1 MPELDPFE
9 TRLTAAVRAFADRA
23 ETKVDAMEVAEQVVG
38 RRRVG
43 SFAWLGRPLPVAASV
58 LVTLGLLLAL
68 LAWSV
73 QVGGPWDRRSSV
85 VPPPAPTETRATAPT
100 AAATPSSTPTPAP
113 TTDGVGPEHVSGT
126 EVVSVQTYG
135 ASVRAVD
142 GVTQMRGVVATSVDT
157 MNDPRVTGTGV
168 IHGENDSYQGEND
181 SDGSVGP
188 QWGTYRLENAE
199 GAWEGTWT
207 GALWGSGMVSD
218 VTAWLVGSGAY
229 EGYTYYFHARG
240 TNPMEV
246 EGIIFPG
253 SPPAP

>member
-1 MPELDPFE
+1 MPEVEPFE
-9 TRLTAAVRAFADRA
+9 ARLAAAVHAFADRA
-23 ETKVDAMEVAEQVVG
+23 ETKVDAMEVAERVVE

-43 SFAWLGRPLPVAASV
+43 SFAWLGRPLPVVASV
-58 LVTLGLLLAL
+58 LITLGLLLAL

-73 QVGGPWDRRSSV
+73 QVGGPWDGRTSV
-85 VPPPAPTETRATAPT
+85 VPPPTATATATAGPS
-100 AAATPSSTPTPAP
+100 AAATPAPAPTPVP
-113 TTDGVGPEHVSGT
+113 TTDGIGPEHVTGT

-135 ASVRAVD
+135 TSVQAG
-142 GVTQMRGVVATSVDT
+142 GVVQMRGVVATTVDT
-157 MNDPRVTGTGV
+157 MNDARVTGTGV
-168 IHGENDSYQGEND
+168 IHGENDSYGD
-181 SDGSVGP
+181 VGP

-207 GALWGSGMVSD
+207 GALWGDGIVSD

-229 EGYTYYFHARG
+229 EGFTYYLHARG
-240 TNPMEV
+240 ANPMKI

>member
-9 TRLTAAVRAFADRA
+9 TRLTAAVHAFADRA

-38 RRRVG
+38 RRRVR

-73 QVGGPWDRRSSV
+73 QVGSPWDRRSSV
-85 VPPPAPTETRATAPT
+85 VPPPAPTETPATAPT
-100 AAATPSSTPTPAP
+100 AAATPSSTPTPVP
-113 TTDGVGPEHVSGT
+113 TTDGVGPEHVTGT
-126 EVVSVQTYG
+126 ELVSVQTYG
-135 ASVRAVD
+135 TSVGVD
-142 GVTQMRGVVATSVDT
+142 GVTQMRGVVARTTDT
-157 MNDPRVTGTGV
+157 MNDPRVTGTGTV
-168 IHGENDSYQGEND
+168 NGENDSY
-181 SDGSVGP
+181 GSVGP

-199 GAWEGTWT
+199 GAWEGNWT
-207 GALWGSGMVSD
+207 GALWGDGMVSD

-240 TNPMEV
+240 ANPMKV
-246 EGIIFPG
+246 EGIVFPG
-253 SPPAP
+253 LPPAP

>member
-1 MPELDPFE
+1 MHEVEPFE
-9 TRLTAAVRAFADRA
+9 ARLAAAVHAFADRA
-23 ETKVDAMEVAEQVVG
+23 ETKVDAMEVAERVVG

-43 SFAWLGRPLPVAASV
+43 TFAWLGRPLPVVASV
-58 LVTLGLLLAL
+58 LITLGLLLAL

-73 QVGGPWDRRSSV
+73 QVGGPWDRRTSV
-85 VPPPAPTETRATAPT
+85 VPPPAPTETPAAAPT
-100 AAATPSSTPTPAP
+100 AAATPTSTPTPVP
-113 TTDGVGPEHVSGT
+113 TTDGVGPEFVSGT
-126 EVVSVQTYG
+126 EVISVQTYG
-135 ASVRAVD
+135 TSVGVD

-168 IHGENDSYQGEND
+168 IHGDNDSY
-181 SDGSVGP
+181 GSVGP

-199 GAWEGTWT
+199 GAWEGRWT
-207 GALWGSGMVSD
+207 GALWGHGLVSD

-229 EGYTYYFHARG
+229 EGYTYYFHAHG
-240 TNPMEV
+240 GEPVKV

>member
-9 TRLTAAVRAFADRA
+9 TRLSATVHAFADRA
-23 ETKVDAMEVAEQVVG
+23 ETKVDAMEVAERVVG

-43 SFAWLGRPLPVAASV
+43 SFAWLGRPLPVAASL

-85 VPPPAPTETRATAPT
+85 VPPPAPTETPAAAPT
-100 AAATPSSTPTPAP
+100 AAATPTSAPTPAP
-113 TTDGVGPEHVSGT
+113 TTDGVGPELVTGT
-126 EVVSVQTYG
+126 ELVSVQTYG
-135 ASVRAVD
+135 TSVGVD

-168 IHGENDSYQGEND
+168 IHGENDSY
-181 SDGSVGP
+181 GSVGP

-207 GALWGSGMVSD
+207 GALWGDGMVSD

-240 TNPMEV
+240 ANPLKV
-246 EGIIFPG
+246 EGIVFPG